1 MRVIRDRKARTLEL
15 DQEQYLQKVLHKFGF
30 PKEKARPITTPIDSY
45 TNLRPANSTDKR
57 IDATWYREVVGSLMY
72 AITHTHPDIAFALG
86 RLSQYMQDPAEH
98 HEREIKRLMRY
109 LRCTIKF
116 RIRFS
121 SSDRLEV
128 YSDADYASDRTDRK
142 SISAQVGLI
151 GSGPVF
157 WGSRKQ
163 TSVSTATTEAEYIAM
178 SSTAKQGQW
187 LAQLL
192 RDMGFPEYVAMN
204 GTTVQTFGDNQGAF
218 ALAHN
223 SQLTERSKHIDVS
236 YHHIRDLQEY
246 EKVEIKYVP
255 TEKMAADGFT
265 KPLIGDKFDRFRK
278 QIGMV
283 KGLFGTGDKNSK

>member
-1 MRVIRDRKARTLEL
+1 
-15 DQEQYLQKVLHKFGF
+15 
-30 PKEKARPITTPIDSY
+30 
-45 TNLRPANSTDKR
+45 
-57 IDATWYREVVGSLMY
+57 MY
-72 AITHTHPDIAFALG
+72 AMTHTRPDIAFVLG
-86 RLSQYMQDPAEH
+86 RLSQYMQDPAAH

-109 LRCTIKF
+109 LRSTIKF

-121 SSDRLEV
+121 TTSRLKV
-128 YSDADYASDRTDRK
+128 YSDADYASDRADRK
-142 SISAQVGLI
+142 SVSGQVGLI

-192 RDMGFPEYVAMN
+192 RDMGFSDYIAKN
-204 GTTVQTFGDNQGAF
+204 GITVQTFGDNQGAI

-223 SQLTERSKHIDVS
+223 PQLTERSKHIDVS
-236 YHHIRDLQEY
+236 YHYIRDLQEC
-246 EKVEIKYVP
+246 EKVDINYVP
-255 TEKMAADGFT
+255 TIEMAADGFT
-265 KPLIGDKFDRFRK
+265 KPLTGAKADSWKK

-283 KGLFGTGDKNSK
+283 KGLLAWMGKTAGS